1 MNDIDLYSHKISIK
15 NNVGYETARDMLQD
29 KVYDLEDDKK
39 SYSNVVKKAYTDVNK
54 KLKKFTGGNVDTIE
68 FPEYLDIECEGKIGS
83 SNDSLIV
90 SYSLFGGNLED
101 NDTIKFPEYLD
112 IESDSDQQYGGFDNI
127 KFPEF
132 LEIED
137 I

>member
-1 MNDIDLYSHKISIK
+1 MDNIDLYSHKISIK

-39 SYSNVVKKAYTDVNK
+39 SYSNIVKKAYTDVNK
-54 KLKKFTGGNVDTIE
+54 KLKNFTGGNADTIE
-68 FPEYLDIECEGKIGS
+68 FPEYLDIESEDQKGG
-83 SNDSLIV
+83 SNDSFIV
-90 SYSLFGGNLED
+90 NYSLFGGNFED
-101 NDTIKFPEYLD
+101 SDTIKFPEYLY
-112 IESDSDQQYGGFDNI
+112 IESDSDQQYGGFDDI